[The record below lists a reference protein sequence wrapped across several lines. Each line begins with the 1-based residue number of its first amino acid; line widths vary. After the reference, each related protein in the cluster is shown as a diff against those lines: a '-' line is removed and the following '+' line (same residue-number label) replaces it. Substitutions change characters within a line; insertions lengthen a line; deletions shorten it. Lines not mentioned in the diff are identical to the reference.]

1 MISESANELL
11 KLRNSALVCR
21 DGKRKGMWFCFSY
34 FFWGEVLQ
42 VFFMTFVLAIPP
54 LTMKNRPCEL
64 IWACA
69 LNRKNTV
76 FTFLKS
82 SLNHT
87 IDIIYKSLLG
97 KWNILLIS
105 RSWPVVGL
113 SWHGQS
119 HSFAMDWSNLDHII
133 ELRALRNLINFHL
146 TLRSAFSLQ
155 HWMSVPRLLGNGYN
169 GKVLSVIISD
179 WITYTAT

>member
-1 MISESANELL
+1 MEEPN
-11 KLRNSALVCR
+11 LVVCNLP
-21 DGKRKGMWFCFSY
+21 
-34 FFWGEVLQ
+34 FWR
-42 VFFMTFVLAIPP
+42 A
-54 LTMKNRPCEL
+54 
-64 IWACA
+64 A
-69 LNRKNTV
+69 
-76 FTFLKS
+76 
-82 SLNHT
+82 NHT

-146 TLRSAFSLQ
+146 TLRFAFSLQ
-155 HWMSVPRLLGNGYN
+155 HWMSVPRLLGNGNN

-179 WITYTAT
+179 WITFIIQQHKWTTSGITLYLTLSMLRILSSMLVFIG